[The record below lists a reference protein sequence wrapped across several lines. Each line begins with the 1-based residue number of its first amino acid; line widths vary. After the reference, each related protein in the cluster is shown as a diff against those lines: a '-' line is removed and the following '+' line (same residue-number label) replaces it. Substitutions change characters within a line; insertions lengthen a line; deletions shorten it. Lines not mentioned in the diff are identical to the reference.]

1 MTNTLGSTSIS
12 PSWRYQKV
20 HISCSLPATSS
31 RLGSSSSSQSRGV
44 HGPAAT
50 TTCSAAIGPDEVS
63 TLVAAPDP
71 SSTKPVTSTPSSI
84 SAPAARAFEARPSID
99 SRLNAKPPRLSC
111 RQTLRPGA
119 RQSGEQAAHVRR
131 HLGLARDQ
139 LRLVADPL
147 LALEDRAE
155 VVLLGAVA
163 ERDVARAVV
172 GERLGVRLPDVHAG
186 GHQLLHGRLEVVV
199 AHDAAGDPGRAG
211 RHAGLVHHEHLLA
224 ALGEVP
230 GGREPVDACAYDEGA
245 DGPRGSLSGRAAP
258 SPRARAASSSR
269 RPCGCP
275 PPRARARAV
284 RTSCASPSGGSRR
297 SCPTGDG

>member
-1 MTNTLGSTSIS
+1 M
-12 PSWRYQKV
+12 
-20 HISCSLPATSS
+20 
-31 RLGSSSSSQSRGV
+31 
-44 HGPAAT
+44 
-50 TTCSAAIGPDEVS
+50 
-63 TLVAAPDP
+63 
-71 SSTKPVTSTPSSI
+71 TSTPSSI

-111 RQTLRPGA
+111 RQTLRPGRA
-119 RQSGEQAAHVRR
+119 PVGEEAAHVRR
-131 HLGLARDQ
+131 HLRLARDQ
-139 LRLVADPL
+139 LGLVADPL

-199 AHDAAGDPGRAG
+199 ADHAAGDPGRAG

-245 DGPRGSLSGRAAP
+245 GGRAQP
-258 SPRARAASSSR
+258 SVGGRLPALEHRRLPVLADRAAVLHPGPELGLR
-269 RPCGCP
+269 
-275 PPRARARAV
+275 
-284 RTSCASPSGGSRR
+284 RTSCASPSGGSRM
-297 SCPTGDG
+297 SCPTEGASSAPCARSRSRGPRGSGSRS